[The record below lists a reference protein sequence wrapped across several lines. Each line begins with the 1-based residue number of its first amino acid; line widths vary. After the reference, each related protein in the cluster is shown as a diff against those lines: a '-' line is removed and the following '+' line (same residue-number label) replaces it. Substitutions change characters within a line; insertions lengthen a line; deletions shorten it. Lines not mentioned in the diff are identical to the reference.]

1 MKKELAPGASAY
13 AAAGVDIDVKM
24 AALRRV
30 RRWVESTHAADAGA
44 AWGLFGG
51 LYRSPGRNTLLVSS
65 IDGVGTKLMVARMVG
80 RHNTVGQD
88 LVNHC
93 VNDILAQGAEPLFFL
108 DYFGTGRLQPQVFEE
123 VVAGLCRAC
132 RQNGCALVGGE
143 TAEMPGLYPESE
155 YDLVGVIVGAV
166 DRRRVITGKDIRTGD
181 VLIGLHSSGLHTNG
195 YTLARRILFGPGQ
208 LNVRDTFPGLRR
220 SVGDVLLA
228 VHRSYLKPVR
238 ALWQHVRI
246 RGLAHITGGGFSDN
260 IARLLPD
267 DTRAVVDR
275 ASWKAPTLFSFLQTT
290 GRVDHEEMYRV
301 FNMGI
306 GMVVIVR
313 GQDAQR
319 ALDILREAG
328 ERPRI
333 IGRIERGRGDVRMIH

>member
-1 MKKELAPGASAY
+1 MKKEITPAASAY
-13 AAAGVDIDVKM
+13 AAAGVDIDVQN

-30 RRWVESTHAADAGA
+30 RRWVESTHAAGAGA

-51 LYRSPGRNTLLVSS
+51 LHQSPGRDTLLVSS

-80 RHNTVGQD
+80 RHHTVGQD

-108 DYFGTGRLQPQVFEE
+108 DYYGTGRLQPQVFAE
-123 VVAGLCRAC
+123 VISGLCRAC
-132 RQNGCALVGGE
+132 RKNGCALVGGE
-143 TAEMPGLYPESE
+143 TAEMPGLYPENE

-166 DRRRVITGKDIRTGD
+166 GRDRVITGKEIRPGD

-208 LNVRDTFPGLRR
+208 LNVSDMFPGLRR

-228 VHRSYLKPVR
+228 IHRSYLKPVR

-246 RGLAHITGGGFSDN
+246 RGLAHITGGGFPDN
-260 IARLLPD
+260 IGRLLPGD
-267 DTRAVVDR
+267 VRAVVDR
-275 ASWKAPTLFSFLQTT
+275 SSWKVPTLFNFLQMT
-290 GRVDHEEMYRV
+290 GRVDDDEMYRV

-306 GMVVIVR
+306 GMVIMVR
-313 GQDAQR
+313 EQDAQR
-319 ALDILREAG
+319 ALGILRKAG